1 MKNSFPAEFLF
12 SKKRSSSSSS
22 SISTSSVTSQS
33 TLPEAPI
40 SPKMADSIKKMSS
53 TKMPILSDSTVISEA
68 EEVGVLHSTSQP
80 GMLGQLVN
88 LPVFDPTTISSE
100 IEKYPQRQGFEIVEL
115 FFEVSTASFY

>member
-40 SPKMADSIKKMSS
+40 SAKVTDSPKKMIL
-53 TKMPILSDSTVISEA
+53 TKKPILSDSTVISEA
-68 EEVGVLHSTSQP
+68 EEAGVLHSTSQP
-80 GMLGQLVN
+80 RMLGQPLN
-88 LPVFDPTTISSE
+88 LPVFDSTTISSE
-100 IEKYPQRQGFEIVEL
+100 IEKYPQR
-115 FFEVSTASFY
+115 

>member
-1 MKNSFPAEFLF
+1 
-12 SKKRSSSSSS
+12 
-22 SISTSSVTSQS
+22 
-33 TLPEAPI
+33 
-40 SPKMADSIKKMSS
+40 
-53 TKMPILSDSTVISEA
+53 MPILSDSTVISEA

-115 FFEVSTASFY
+115 FFEVSRASFFLLVFKSLKLEYSKKIHKIYRAYRF